1 MSVVFYC
8 YLSILLKLSTWYCG
22 ILWMVAKSTKGWL
35 KHNEMFTTYQLQ
47 SFTAV
52 KVTGPASAWQ
62 LGTFKSPG
70 AVDGG
75 VAWYGCVWW
84 DIPLVMAIWI
94 GKIMIQWTWGTLVSD
109 YEVFR
114 ILCSR
119 SKLGILKISKKK
131 ILGEVL
137 LMIIFL
143 LGYSIFFLPHR
154 SSCGHGIMSQERDRC
169 RLWFL
174 CPALDAKQAKACR
187 LPIIDI
193 NLSQQYIAASQ
204 NIQPNPY
211 PEPQGRSIPPIH
223 TPDPYQNTG
232 DPDRSIRLDHRGP
245 IHTRI
250 LTHPHIS
257 MSWYM

>member
-94 GKIMIQWTWGTLVSD
+94 GKIMIQWTWGYPSFRLWSLPD
-109 YEVFR
+109 IVFQ
-114 ILCSR
+114 I
-119 SKLGILKISKKK
+119 KIRDTQNLKKK
-131 ILGEVL
+131 DFGGGLADDNLLAWLQFFFCHIEVHVAT
-137 LMIIFL
+137 
-143 LGYSIFFLPHR
+143 G
-154 SSCGHGIMSQERDRC
+154 SCRKSE
-169 RLWFL
+169 
-174 CPALDAKQAKACR
+174 
-187 LPIIDI
+187 IDVDCGFYVQ
-193 NLSQQYIAASQ
+193 L
-204 NIQPNPY
+204 
-211 PEPQGRSIPPIH
+211 
-223 TPDPYQNTG
+223 
-232 DPDRSIRLDHRGP
+232 
-245 IHTRI
+245 
-250 LTHPHIS
+250 
-257 MSWYM
+257 